1 MIKNIVMDM
10 GNVLL
15 AYDPFVILNRVCEN
29 ECEKKLILEY
39 LFEGEVWEMG
49 DRGEI
54 TNEQRYELVKPRL
67 PENLHSKLKIC
78 VEQWDIC
85 MEPVTGAK
93 EFCERHRGEGYGMYV
108 LSNACNRFHT
118 YFPKQFG
125 CDFFDGIIVSSDVH
139 LVKPDVRI
147 YKLLCETYSLIP
159 QECVFI
165 DDRPENVETAKAAG
179 MQGIVFLGDYEVL
192 EADLHD
198 CCKACKGKV

>member
-15 AYDPFVILNRVCEN
+15 AYDPFVILNQTCEN
-29 ECEKKLILEY
+29 EEEKALILKH

-54 TNEQRYELVKPRL
+54 TNEQRYERVKPLL
-67 PENLHSKLKIC
+67 PETLHRKLKTC

-85 MEPVTGAK
+85 LQPIAGAK
-93 EFCERHRGEGYGMYV
+93 EFCRKRWEEGYGMYV

-118 YFPKQFG
+118 YFPERFG
-125 CDFFDGIIVSSDVH
+125 CELFDGILVSSDVH
-139 LVKPDVRI
+139 LIKPDVRI
-147 YKLLCETYSLIP
+147 YELLCETYGLLA

-165 DDRPENVETAKAAG
+165 DDRPENVEAAIRIG
-179 MQGIVFLGDYEVL
+179 MKGIVFEGDY
-192 EADLHD
+192 
-198 CCKACKGKV
+198 GKICV